1 MKKKLKKSLNLLQ
14 LTFASTGAIIGSG
27 WLLGIYFSAKYAG
40 PSSIISWIAGGF
52 AVMLIALVYSEL
64 GSMLPLSGGIARY
77 PKYTHGALLGF
88 ISSWI
93 LVISGAAVSSIE
105 AEASVQYLNY
115 YIHGLYINSS
125 LTSSGLVITFFLLM
139 LFFVINIFG
148 VKILAK
154 TNTFL
159 TWFKLAIPVIAA
171 SALIY
176 AAFKNNNISYINRY
190 SFMPYGFSGMM
201 KSISLGGIMFSFLGF
216 RQSIEL
222 AGESKNPGRDVPL
235 ATIISVLIGIII
247 YGALSVSFIFAVP
260 FVKSNSWHT
269 LNYSSPFINISNNY
283 NLFFLTVLII
293 IGAIISPFGTGLT
306 YMGTT
311 SRVSYAMSKMD
322 FLPRKLSQF
331 NKYGIAY
338 ISLIFVFCLSVIYIM
353 PFPSWQALVGLITS
367 SIVFTY
373 ILGPVSLMSFRKLTP
388 KLKRPFYLPFA
399 SIISPI
405 AFIVGTLII
414 YWSGFGVLWKLFVG
428 IAAGC
433 IIFIIKDRKKKN
445 FKKNFL
451 PGLWFLFYIIT
462 IIILSYL
469 GSSDFGG
476 INLLAFPYDI
486 IAVAVAALI
495 YYVIS
500 IRTFIKTDEIKMILE
515 EQFISEEFD
524 E

>member
-1 MKKKLKKSLNLLQ
+1 MKKSLKKSLNLLQ

-27 WLLGIYFSAKYAG
+27 WLLGIYFSAKYTG

-52 AVMLIALVYSEL
+52 AVILIALVYSEL
-64 GSMLPLSGGIARY
+64 GSMLPLAGGIARY

-93 LVISGAAVSSIE
+93 LIISGAAVSSIE

-125 LTSSGLVITFFLLM
+125 LTPSGLLITFFILL
-139 LFFVINIFG
+139 LFFIINIFG
-148 VKILAK
+148 VKIFAK

-159 TWFKLAIPVIAA
+159 TWFKLAIPVIVA
-171 SALIY
+171 SVLTY
-176 AAFKNNNISYINRY
+176 AAFKSNNISSLNHY
-190 SFMPYGFSGMM
+190 SFMPYGFGGMM

-216 RQSIEL
+216 RQAVEL

-235 ATIISVLIGIII
+235 ATIISVIIGIII
-247 YGALSVSFIFAVP
+247 YGALSLSFIFAVP
-260 FVKSNSWHT
+260 FVKSNHWHA
-269 LNYSSPFINISNNY
+269 LNYSSPFISLSQNY
-283 NLFFLTVLII
+283 NLIFLTVLII

-306 YMGTT
+306 YMSTT
-311 SRVSYAMSKMD
+311 SRVSYAMSKMN

-338 ISLIFVFCLSVIYIM
+338 ISLIFIFCLSVIYLM
-353 PFPSWQALVGLITS
+353 PFPSWQSLVGIITS

-388 KLKRPFYLPFA
+388 NLKRPFYLPFA
-399 SIISPI
+399 AIISPI
-405 AFIVGTLII
+405 AFIIGSLII
-414 YWSGFGVLWKLFVG
+414 YWSGFGVLWKLFIG
-428 IAAGC
+428 IAVGC
-433 IIFIIKDRKKKN
+433 IIFIIKDYKKKD
-445 FKKNFL
+445 FKRNFL

-469 GSSDFGG
+469 GSKNFGG
-476 INLLAFPYDI
+476 INILKFPYDVIAVI
-486 IAVAVAALI
+486 IASLI
-495 YYVIS
+495 YYAIS
-500 IRTFIKTDEIKMILE
+500 IQTFIKTDEIKMILE